1 MNIRYEKLKIS
12 DEIKEK
18 INLLTRTANIEV
30 TYYNGYI
37 IKFEKSKVE
46 SISPHKIL
54 LSNPLKNLLIM
65 YYADYIE
72 NDDLYF
78 IDGESVYVPAL
89 IFPPTSL
96 SLIFAIITY
105 LFFITPL
112 S

>member
-37 IKFEKSKVE
+37 TKFEKSNVE

-78 IDGESVYVPAL
+78 IDGEKEPL
-89 IFPPTSL
+89 TTSKL
-96 SLIFAIITY
+96 KDYIKDYF
-105 LFFITPL
+105 
-112 S
+112 

>member
-18 INLLTRTANIEV
+18 IISLTRTANIEV

-37 IKFEKSKVE
+37 TKFEKSNVE

-65 YYADYIE
+65 YYVDYIE

-78 IDGESVYVPAL
+78 IDGEKE
-89 IFPPTSL
+89 
-96 SLIFAIITY
+96 
-105 LFFITPL
+105 PL
-112 S
+112 TMSKLKDYIKDYF

>member
-1 MNIRYEKLKIS
+1 MNIRYKKLKIS

-18 INLLTRTANIEV
+18 INSLTRTANIEV

-37 IKFEKSKVE
+37 TKFEKSNVE

-65 YYADYIE
+65 YCVDYIE

-78 IDGESVYVPAL
+78 IDGEKE
-89 IFPPTSL
+89 
-96 SLIFAIITY
+96 
-105 LFFITPL
+105 PL
-112 S
+112 TMSKLKDYIKDYF